1 MDFSNRKKTSVMQT
15 QYRDNTFEIL
25 KARHDNFSFKK
36 AIDTKN
42 KMFKTMNFEGILEH
56 PLQPNLIIYG
66 KTRKYNEFLQGKE
79 IGRFV
84 YLIYHA

>member
-1 MDFSNRKKTSVMQT
+1 MFEMAFQRKKHSAALQN

-25 KARHDNFSFKK
+25 KTRHDNFSFKK

-42 KMFKTMNFEGILEH
+42 KMYSTMNFEGILEH

-66 KTRKYNEFLQGKE
+66 KKRKAFVPNHSNGK
-79 IGRFV
+79 
-84 YLIYHA
+84 LIEMK

>member
-1 MDFSNRKKTSVMQT
+1 MFEMAFGRPKKSSPLQP

-42 KMFKTMNFEGILEH
+42 KMYNTMNFEGILEH

-66 KTRKYNEFLQGKE
+66 KKRRVYESSLNKGL
-79 IGRFV
+79 GR
-84 YLIYHA
+84 IP